1 MDTLTNLKTFV
12 SVANFGGFSEAARRL
27 GVVPSVVAKRIN
39 QLEKATGTRLF
50 ERSTRSVVLTESG
63 QHLKGRASGV
73 LADFDDLVHSVQRDD
88 RKLEG
93 HIRVMA
99 PTTLTML
106 HLGHVFNT
114 FLARH
119 ERITMEVALVDQSS
133 NPEELGFDLAVSGRS
148 TSYEGVIDVPLC
160 STRPMLVAAPA
171 YAEQRGLPA
180 HPRELVEHGCLVFAP
195 TGPIWQFQ
203 SARGVLSVEVMPR
216 LTVDDNLTLLGAV
229 RMGMGIAPLP
239 AYVARHALARGD
251 LLPVLDGFPLQEN
264 WFRAFVPVRKHR
276 LTRVQALVQWLSA
289 AMAHDFAPPEIA
301 S

>member
-63 QHLKGRASGV
+63 QQLKGRASGV

-114 FLARH
+114 FLAHH

-239 AYVARHALARGD
+239 AYVARQALARGD

-276 LTRVQALVQWLSA
+276 LARVQALVQWLGA
-289 AMAHDFAPPEIA
+289 AMEHDFAAPEIA
-301 S
+301 L